1 MNYTKRITLFGL
13 FLLFYHFLPAQEG
26 FPLNGPPDKRA
37 QFIAFTHA
45 NIQCTPQKL
54 LKDATLII
62 KEGKIVDILAGNAAL
77 PKEAKVIN
85 LNGRYIYPSFIDLY
99 SSYGLNAEKEQ
110 KAKRNNQYANN
121 KPGAYAWNDAVHLDR
136 NAVDLFEY
144 DEKKSQQYLS
154 AGFGLTLSILPDGIF
169 RGTGALAL
177 TGKGPEHQLI
187 LKKQTASGQS
197 FQKGSSRQDYP
208 GSAMGAVALIR
219 QTYYDAQY
227 YQMQSKELNLSFDA
241 FNAVKDLPVIFESE
255 NKLATL
261 RAAKI
266 AKEFGQKY
274 IIKTRGDDYQR
285 LDDIKAT
292 GFPLIL
298 PLNFPKPFDITD
310 AYAANNIHLA
320 DLMHWEMAPANAL
333 KVYSKGIPFTLTM
346 DGCQSSEEFFAN
358 LRKAILAGLPKEVA
372 LTALTTE
379 PAKQLNASAITG
391 TLEKGKLANFF
402 ISSQEIFENGSEVLD
417 HYTLGNKNAVKAWG
431 QEVLQGLFN
440 LSLPQLGNWTLDV
453 KDAKSLEAKLYGSDT
468 LKVNIT
474 YKAGFWAA
482 TFTSAKPA
490 QKTYR
495 LLFWANELGSNQN
508 VQSINGQ
515 IWGEQLQGESFVGN
529 SLRSEPKSEKA
540 KANDSLAIQAQV
552 LYPFTEFGS
561 SQLPQQETFL
571 FTNVTL
577 WTNESMGI
585 AKEMDVLV
593 AKGKIAAIGK
603 SLKFPGAMVI
613 DGKGKHLTN
622 GIIDEHSHIAI
633 YRGVNECTQNITA
646 EVRIGDVVNS
656 EDINIYRQ
664 LSGGVIACQQ
674 LHGSCNPVGGQSSI
688 IKLRWGMAPEEMKI
702 KGADGFIKFAL
713 GENVKQSNWGI
724 ETSRYPQTRMGVEQV
739 YYDAFLRAKE
749 YEKKRKENPQLTRR
763 DLEMDALV
771 EILQK
776 KRFISCH
783 SYVQSEINMLM
794 HVGDSLGFI
803 VNTFTHILEGYKVA
817 DKMKAHGA
825 SASTFADWWA
835 YKYEVI
841 EAIPQNAA
849 ILNKMGVVTAVNS
862 DDAEMGRRLNQE
874 AAKMVKYGKLSE
886 EDAWKMVTLN
896 PAKMLHLD
904 KFTGSIAIGKDADL
918 VLWSDNPLSIY
929 AKAEMTLIDGICY
942 YSLEKDK
949 ALRAFIN
956 AERER
961 LIQKMMAAKQKGERT
976 SQYTPEIDV
985 DYHCDTVETY

>member
-1 MNYTKRITLFGL
+1 MNYVKRITLFGL
-13 FLLFYHFLPAQEG
+13 FLLFHHLLPAQEG

-62 KEGKIVDILAGNAAL
+62 KEGKIVDILAGNAEL

-99 SSYGLNAEKEQ
+99 SSYGLNAEKDA
-110 KAKRNNQYANN
+110 KAKRANQYANN
-121 KPGAYAWNDAVHLDR
+121 KPGAYAWNDAVHVDR

-154 AGFGLTLSILPDGIF
+154 AGFGLTLSILSDGIF
-169 RGTGALAL
+169 RGTGTLAL

-187 LKKQTASGQS
+187 LKKQSASGQS

-227 YQMQSKELNLSFDA
+227 YQMQSKEVNLSFDA
-241 FNAVKDLPVIFESE
+241 FNALKGLPVIFESE

-274 IIKTRGDDYQR
+274 IIKTKGDDYQR
-285 LDDIKAT
+285 LDEIKAT

-298 PLNFPKPFDITD
+298 PLNFPKPFDIAD
-310 AYAANNIHLA
+310 AYAAHNIHLA
-320 DLMHWEMAPANAL
+320 DLMHWEMAPANAAS
-333 KVYSKGIPFTLTM
+333 VYAKGIPFAFTM
-346 DGCQSSEEFFAN
+346 DGCQSSEEFFTN
-358 LRKAILAGLPKEVA
+358 LRKAIQAGLPKDVA
-372 LTALTTE
+372 LAALTTE
-379 PAKQLNASAITG
+379 PAKQLAASTFTG
-391 TLEKGKLANFF
+391 TLEKGKMANFF
-402 ISSQEIFENGSEVLD
+402 ISNQDIFDNGAEVLD
-417 HYTLGNKNAVKAWG
+417 HYTLGNKNAVKSWG
-431 QEVLQGLFN
+431 QEVLQGMYN
-440 LSLPQLGNWTLDV
+440 LSLPQLGNRVLDI

-468 LKVNIT
+468 LKVNLS
-474 YKAGFWAA
+474 YKAGFWSA
-482 TFTSAKPA
+482 TFTSAKPT

-495 LLFWANELGSNQN
+495 LLFWANELGSNQQ

-515 IWGEQLQGESFVGN
+515 IWGEPLQGESFVGKGIG
-529 SLRSEPKSEKA
+529 SEPKSEKA
-540 KANDSLAIQAQV
+540 KTNDSLSIQAQV

-561 SQLPQQETFL
+561 NQLPQQETFL

-577 WTNESMGI
+577 WTNESLGI

-603 SLKFPGAMVI
+603 GLKYPGARVI

-688 IKLRWGMAPEEMKI
+688 IKLRWGMSPEEMKI

-749 YEKKRKENPQLTRR
+749 YEKKMKENPQLTRR

-794 HVGDSLGFI
+794 HVGDSLGFT

-849 ILNKMGVVTAVNS
+849 ILNKMGIVTAVNS

-904 KFTGSIAIGKDADL
+904 KFTGSIAVGKDADL

-949 ALRAFIN
+949 ALRAFVN

-976 SQYTPEIDV
+976 SQYTPEVDV